1 MLDLRDVR
9 DDPMLL
15 LNAEDGEVQELL
27 EREIGSRFE
36 KKREARPLIKAGVE
50 LVAIYGE
57 AYRMIAAGAE
67 RFAPQ
72 LEALSERLGKAW
84 KHMGVGYEYEPRWAV
99 TADPYGSAEPKGEVT
114 AYFRPVIV
122 GEGILYKVLGEVF
135 VKLHQA
141 SPSAAWC
148 EFCRELFLRGRADQR
163 YCSDTCRAQ
172 ASQRRQ
178 REEAGVE

>member
-1 MLDLRDVR
+1 
-9 DDPMLL
+9 MLL
-15 LNAEDGEVQELL
+15 LNGEDEEVRELF
-27 EREIGSRFE
+27 EREIGSRLE
-36 KKREARPLIKAGVE
+36 KKREANALVRAALE

-84 KHMGVGYEYEPRWAV
+84 KQMGVAYEYEPRWAV
-99 TADPYGSAEPKGEVT
+99 TVEPRGSAEPKGEVRP
-114 AYFRPVIV
+114 YFRPVIV
-122 GEGILYKVLGEVF
+122 SEGVLHQVLGDVF

-148 EFCRELFLRGRADQR
+148 EFCRELFVRGRADQR

-178 REEAGVE
+178 REQGGAE